1 MREMKFIPAKKFESK
16 NCNCLKKCIK
26 HVNETERKTIFD
38 QQNIDDFNKQNVF
51 FYCNVHRNYK

>member
-1 MREMKFIPAKKFESK
+1 MQRINKIKWNAGQKYCTKKDKFIPAKKFESK

-38 QQNIDDFNKQNVF
+38 QF
-51 FYCNVHRNYK
+51 